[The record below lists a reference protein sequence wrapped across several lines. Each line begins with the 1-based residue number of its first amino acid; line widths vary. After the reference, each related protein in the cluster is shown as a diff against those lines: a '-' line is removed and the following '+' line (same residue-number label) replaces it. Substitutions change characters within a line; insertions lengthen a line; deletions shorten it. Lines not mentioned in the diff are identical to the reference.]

1 MGKCIKNT
9 KYKIILG
16 GNMNSNTTME
26 QVAEELQKLKKEI
39 ILLKE
44 EKLEKLEKQENQR
57 ILKEMEYYKS
67 TIKNELKDELKK
79 DLAGRDDILL
89 VKYELKNEM
98 SSLRKEV
105 EMIRAELKNETKD
118 VAKEI
123 RLIRRDM
130 IIIALILLLAIYVPT
145 ILGKMGI

>member
-1 MGKCIKNT
+1 
-9 KYKIILG
+9 
-16 GNMNSNTTME
+16 MNSNTTME

-44 EKLEKLEKQENQR
+44 EKLEKQENQR
-57 ILKEMEYYKS
+57 ILKEMKYYKS

>member
-1 MGKCIKNT
+1 
-9 KYKIILG
+9 
-16 GNMNSNTTME
+16 MNSNTTME